1 MYSVWGYY
9 RHLFRRNLLS
19 WRMLSVALLTVLT
32 MDVFLAGLRG
42 YCHDAGVRLSQWGF
56 AFLWTNKYV
65 VLSFLLIYIFAVSN
79 FPMDRERERYS
90 IARMGVSRWVA
101 AQGLYLITFGWIYT
115 VLLLALQGLL
125 LGGVT
130 EWAGGW
136 GKGWAMVSEGVEGYD
151 LYVSVPY
158 QVLSNYAP
166 LDANLLVTVIL
177 GLLLG
182 MLAVLVLWMNLY
194 FRAAGAIAGGAVA
207 FLALAADKLGKLL
220 QYSPASWIQ
229 LGHHYNVLK
238 PWQPK
243 PGYIVAMLVLLTAL
257 ELLMA
262 RRRVERTQENNR
274 RR

>member
-9 RHLFRRNLLS
+9 RHLFRRSLLS
-19 WRMLSVALLTVLT
+19 WRMLSVALLTILT
-32 MDVFLAGLRG
+32 MDVFLAGLRD

-56 AFLWTNKYV
+56 AFLWINKYV

-79 FPMDRERERYS
+79 FPLDRERERYS

-115 VLLLALQGLL
+115 ALLLVLQGMLL
-125 LGGVT
+125 SGVT
-130 EWAGGW
+130 QWADGW
-136 GKGWAMVSEGVEGYD
+136 GEGWAMVSGGVGGYD
-151 LYVSVPY
+151 MYVSVPY

-166 LDANLLVTVIL
+166 LEANLLVTVIL

-182 MLAVLVLWMNLY
+182 MLAILVLWMNLY
-194 FRAAGAIAGGAVA
+194 FRAAGAIAGGAVI
-207 FLALAADKLGKLL
+207 FLGLAADKLGGLL
-220 QYSPASWIQ
+220 QYSPTSWIQ
-229 LGHHYNVLK
+229 LGYHYNVMK

-243 PGYIVAMLVLLTAL
+243 PGYIVTLLVLLTVL
-257 ELLMA
+257 ELIMA
-262 RRRVERTQENNR
+262 KLRVEHTQENNR